1 MSRDIRNN
9 CGLRFCR
16 AIYTLDIRYIKLFSL
31 FALSIYTYAYAGV
44 GCILA
49 NLLFRQEPFFRGK
62 NNVDQLGTII
72 QVLGTTDLLR
82 TIAKSSRYDYLPDD
96 VQKLINDYISQGYIH
111 RRPWVQFLSFST
123 SHLSSNNVNSSK
135 VPTQQRQIT
144 VFHSQGMDL
153 LDKLLVYD
161 GSERWTARQAI
172 YHPFFDQVRHEVLS
186 HVRLAVETPMT
197 VGTT

>member
-1 MSRDIRNN
+1 M
-9 CGLRFCR
+9 
-16 AIYTLDIRYIKLFSL
+16 
-31 FALSIYTYAYAGV
+31 FAVSIYTYAYAGV

-111 RRPWVQFLSFST
+111 RRPWVQFLSSST
-123 SHLSSNNVNSSK
+123 SHLSSNSVNSSK
-135 VPTQQRQIT
+135 VPTQLSTTPTRVVAESAQQQQIT